1 MKYYERLMGQFW
13 QQWKKEYLS
22 GLREFHRHNKSEL
35 QQSSIVQG
43 DVVLIHDDTSR
54 TRWKLAV
61 VTELIPGRVGRV
73 RSGHLRTAN
82 GKILVR
88 HVEKLYPLEIRE
100 KPEYKANSENM
111 EQSDNNLRP
120 PQRKA
125 AKEACEKLKE
135 LGKFEEKKT
144 AKKLK
149 SVLKDAPKYADE
161 LNIRCQFD
169 QTLTTMTYENT
180 TTEYQKPA
188 PKLLTAFLANAIV
201 NNLKKEV
208 ENQNWL
214 GALTL
219 LQYSDNGISP
229 ESTAIHYKW
238 RNIPDI
244 LYSVNS
250 NIRQQLL
257 PTKVYKKVKL
267 QQPNQAIKLWTF
279 KPCQNYK
286 EMYGVQPKRPAKH
299 TFLVIFEI

>member
-1 MKYYERLMGQFW
+1 MNLTNLRQILLIGLVNLESFVITSAYLKFIRALRRFVSRRGTPRKEPPWWGGFYERLVGLTKRFLKKTIGKACLGFVELNTVLTEVEAVPNSRPLTYTYSDIEDGPPLTPSHFLCGHRLLTIPTTHPLDEDSDPDFLSDHSTKSDLSKRMKYYERLMGQFW

-135 LGKFEEKKT
+135 R
-144 AKKLK
+144 
-149 SVLKDAPKYADE
+149 LKD
-161 LNIRCQFD
+161 
-169 QTLTTMTYENT
+169 
-180 TTEYQKPA
+180 
-188 PKLLTAFLANAIV
+188 
-201 NNLKKEV
+201 
-208 ENQNWL
+208 
-214 GALTL
+214 
-219 LQYSDNGISP
+219 S
-229 ESTAIHYKW
+229 
-238 RNIPDI
+238 
-244 LYSVNS
+244 
-250 NIRQQLL
+250 
-257 PTKVYKKVKL
+257 
-267 QQPNQAIKLWTF
+267 
-279 KPCQNYK
+279 
-286 EMYGVQPKRPAKH
+286 
-299 TFLVIFEI
+299 